1 MILIFCMMH
10 FTLTMPCI
18 DIGSNVITYPEAAQR
33 ALSDGHT
40 ICAHTWSHKQ
50 MTTLTNE
57 EIVAEMY
64 WTHKAIKEVLGITP
78 KCWRPPYG
86 DVDDRVRSIVW
97 QMGMSTIIW
106 DQDSNDW
113 NLVRIHDNVR
123 EHAIYHFTISM
134 VHLLVVKLLLKPLIS
149 TLKTGSPSVS
159 ISKITYM
166 VISLW

>member
-1 MILIFCMMH
+1 M
-10 FTLTMPCI
+10 
-18 DIGSNVITYPEAAQR
+18 ITYPEAAQR

-113 NLVRIHDNVR
+113 NLVRSRDVAFVHF
-123 EHAIYHFTISM
+123 IYHVFISM
-134 VHLLVVKLLLKPLIS
+134 VHLLVARLLLKPLIS
-149 TLKTGSPSVS
+149 IFKTGSRNV
-159 ISKITYM
+159 
-166 VISLW
+166 